1 MAQAVDRFLKMV
13 QRSGL
18 LTREQLQADLRAVPK
33 DRRGDPQALAE
44 HLVKA
49 GKLSRFQALKLLKG
63 APQGLILGPFQV
75 LAPIGKGGMG
85 SVYLARDAR
94 NGQLVA
100 LKVLP
105 PKRARKEERLVA
117 RFEREKD
124 LSQRVRHPHL
134 ARTYEA
140 GDVNDIH
147 YIAMEYIPGKSL
159 YRLVT
164 TEGSLEVRR
173 AARLFAEV
181 CSALEYAHGQGL
193 IHRDLKPSN
202 ILITPNDH
210 AKVLDLGLALMQGET
225 AFEREVIGGAGYIV
239 GSMDYIAPEQ
249 TTDATRVDPRAD
261 IYGLGCTLYFT
272 LTGKPPFP
280 GGTSL
285 EKIQRQRSEEP
296 VPVTQRNP
304 AVPAAFATIVQHM
317 MAKAPEQRYQTA
329 GAVRQ
334 ELLAW
339 AGADT
344 SLPVDSQG
352 DQGFQR
358 AVAALR
364 DGQIPPEL
372 IEIVI
377 VPSPEPASQPSL
389 ATVPGP
395 SHDGSRDL
403 LWLGAAFVGFWVVL
417 LLVLGLIQLLG

>member
-1 MAQAVDRFLKMV
+1 MGQAVDSFLKTV
-13 QRSGL
+13 LRSGL
-18 LTREQLQADLRAVPK
+18 LTREQLQAELRAMPK
-33 DRRGDPQALAE
+33 DRRDDPETLAE
-44 HLVKA
+44 HLIKG

-85 SVYLARDAR
+85 TVYLARDAR

-105 PKRARKEERLVA
+105 PKRARKEERLRA
-117 RFEREKD
+117 RFDREKD
-124 LSQRVRHPHL
+124 LSQRVCHPHL
-134 ARTYEA
+134 ARTYDA
-140 GDVNDIH
+140 GDVQGIH

-159 YRLVT
+159 YRLVIDA
-164 TEGSLEVRR
+164 GPLEVPR

-181 CSALEYAHGQGL
+181 CSALEHAHGQGL

-202 ILITPNDH
+202 ILITPHDH

-225 AFEREVIGGAGYIV
+225 ALEREVIGGAGYIV

-249 TTDATRVDPRAD
+249 TTDATKVDPRAD
-261 IYGLGCTLYFT
+261 IYGLGCTLYFA

-285 EKIQRQRSEEP
+285 EKIQRQRNEEP
-296 VPVTQRNP
+296 VPVTQQNP
-304 AVPAAFATIVQHM
+304 AVPRAFAVIVQHM

-329 GAVRQ
+329 GAVRRA
-334 ELLAW
+334 LLTW
-339 AGADT
+339 AAPDP
-344 SLPVDSQG
+344 SLPVEHQG

-358 AVAALR
+358 AVTALR
-364 DGQIPPEL
+364 DGQIPPEF

-377 VPSPEPASQPSL
+377 VPSPDSAAESGL
-389 ATVPGP
+389 ALSRTD
-395 SHDGSRDL
+395 SHQF
-403 LWLGAAFVGFWVVL
+403 LWLGVAFLGFWVIL
-417 LLVLGLIQLLG
+417 LLILGLIQLMR